1 MRTYIEGI
9 SLRLTVPRHLTLSF
23 KFELSSVLMIIIY
36 LDKKNPAVDYFA
48 VQFAGAWRQTIHILS
63 FIL

>member
-36 LDKKNPAVDYFA
+36 LDKKKKPAVDYFA
-48 VQFAGAWRQTIHILS
+48 VQFAGA
-63 FIL
+63 

>member
-36 LDKKNPAVDYFA
+36 LNKKNPAVDYFA
-48 VQFAGAWRQTIHILS
+48 VQFAGA
-63 FIL
+63 